1 MEMFHNGDDSLDATA
16 HSARRDPHGF
26 FSPAGRAL
34 GHLVGPRV
42 KWLVVVVAVL
52 VSAAAFAFAGAGQV
66 APGQNSLPD
75 SAESAEVA
83 ALQATLPASGVAPA
97 ILVVSRADGPLT
109 EADQRAVV
117 EATERASKAVSA
129 AGAAPRSP
137 GAQAAP
143 GGQGGPGDQGDQA
156 GPGGPGGAKPQV
168 SEDGGT
174 ALALVPLSSDVS
186 DEVNGKA
193 VDALRAAVRDGLP
206 EGLTA
211 SVTGGPAFTADIGK
225 VFDGADVR
233 LLGATAGVVALLLL
247 VTYRSP
253 WLWLVP
259 LSVVGVGDQV
269 ASRGIDILSRFSE
282 VSADGAVKGI
292 VSVLVFGAGTNYA
305 LLLIA
310 RYREELRRVDD
321 RHDAMRRALASA
333 APAILASS
341 STVVLALL
349 SLGFADDRFVV
360 SLGYAGALGIVV
372 ALAYALLVLPAAMV
386 LFGRRLF
393 WPFVPRMGQ
402 EDPSRTGLW
411 RRVGDAVTGRPVTVG
426 VAAVLVL
433 GALTAGGVGL
443 AIGQTPTEQFL
454 DKPEAVVG
462 QEQLAKA
469 FPAGSGEPAVV
480 IAPSGRATEVRRTVE
495 AVDGVSTA
503 RPGAADARWT
513 ELSVVLEGAPGSSAA
528 FDQVESLRAAVD
540 GAGAKVGGSDAELL
554 DARATAD
561 RDRLLLFPVI
571 LGIVL
576 VVLLLLLRSVVAA
589 VVLVATVLAT
599 YVASMGASWFAFS
612 HLLGYPPLDVSTP
625 LLAFLFLVAL
635 GVDYNIFLTTR
646 AREEAAE
653 GQPAREAIVRALAVT
668 GGVFTSAGILLAAV
682 FAVLGVLPLV
692 QLAQIGVIVGF
703 GVLLDT
709 LVVRSIVVPALV
721 TVLGERFWWPSH
733 PGTPSRAR

>member
-1 MEMFHNGDDSLDATA
+1 MERFRVGETSFAA
-16 HSARRDPHGF
+16 GPGRDPHGF

-42 KWLVVVVAVL
+42 KWLVVVMALL
-52 VSAAAFAFAGAGQV
+52 VSAAAFVFAGEGRV
-66 APGQNSLPD
+66 AAGQNSLPA
-75 SAESAEVA
+75 SAESAQVA
-83 ALQATLPASGVAPA
+83 AVQATLPASGVVPA
-97 ILVVSRADGPLT
+97 ILVVSREDGPLT
-109 EADQRAVV
+109 EADQRAVA
-117 EATERASKAVSA
+117 EAARRGTTAVA
-129 AGAAPRSP
+129 DAGAAPRST
-137 GAQAAP
+137 GD
-143 GGQGGPGDQGDQA
+143 QGGPPVGT
-156 GPGGPGGAKPQV
+156 KPQV
-168 SEDGGT
+168 SEDGST
-174 ALALVPLSSDVS
+174 ALALVPLSSDVA
-186 DEVNGKA
+186 DEVTGAA

-206 EGLTA
+206 QGLTA
-211 SVTGGPAFTADIGK
+211 TVTGGPAFNADIGK
-225 VFDGADVR
+225 VFDGADVT

-259 LSVVGVGDQV
+259 LGVVGVGDQV
-269 ASRGIDILSRFSE
+269 ASKGIDILSRFSD

-305 LLLIA
+305 LLVIA
-310 RYREELRRVDD
+310 RYREELRRVED
-321 RHDAMRRALASA
+321 RHEAMRRALASA

-360 SLGYAGALGIVV
+360 SLGYAGALGIAV
-372 ALAYALLVLPAAMV
+372 ALVYALVVLPAAMV

-393 WPFVPRMGQ
+393 WPFVPRVGQ
-402 EDPSRTGLW
+402 DDPSRQGLW
-411 RRVGDAVTGRPVTVG
+411 RRVGDAVTRRPVAVG
-426 VAAVLVL
+426 VAAALVL
-433 GALTAGGVGL
+433 GALTAGGLGL

-454 DKPEAVVG
+454 EKPEAVVG

-480 IAPSGRATEVRRTVE
+480 VAPASRATEVER
-495 AVDGVSTA
+495 AVQQVAGVTGVQ
-503 RPGAADARWT
+503 PGVADDRWT
-513 ELSVVLEGAPGSSAA
+513 ELDVILDGTPGSDTA
-528 FDQVESLRAAVD
+528 FEQVTALREAVHP
-540 GAGAKVGGSDAELL
+540 AGAKVGGSDAELL
-554 DARATAD
+554 DARSTAA

-576 VVLLLLLRSVVAA
+576 VVLLLLLRSAVAA

-612 HLLGYPPLDVSTP
+612 HVLGYPPLDVSTP

-646 AREEAAE
+646 AREEAA
-653 GQPAREAIVRALAVT
+653 GGASARESIVRALAVT
-668 GGVFTSAGILLAAV
+668 GGVITSAGILLAAV

-721 TVLGERFWWPSH
+721 AVLGERFWWPSH
-733 PGTPSRAR
+733 PAARGGHLNSPEPASAEAQLSH

>member
-1 MEMFHNGDDSLDATA
+1 
-16 HSARRDPHGF
+16 
-26 FSPAGRAL
+26 
-34 GHLVGPRV
+34 
-42 KWLVVVVAVL
+42 VVVAAVL
-52 VSAAAFAFAGAGQV
+52 VSAAAFAFAGEGRV

-75 SAESAEVA
+75 SAESAQVA
-83 ALQATLPASGVAPA
+83 ALQDSLPASGVAPA
-97 ILVVSRADGPLT
+97 ILVVSRSDGRLS
-109 EADQRAVV
+109 EADQRAVA
-117 EATERASKAVSA
+117 EAVRRGATAVA
-129 AGAAPRSP
+129 DAGAAPPSS
-137 GAQAAP
+137 GE
-143 GGQGGPGDQGDQA
+143 QGGPPA
-156 GPGGPGGAKPQV
+156 GAQPRV
-168 SEDGGT
+168 SEDGST
-174 ALALVPLSSDVS
+174 ALALVVLSTDVS
-186 DEVNGKA
+186 DETTGAA
-193 VDALRAAVRDGLP
+193 VEALRTAVRDGLP

-211 SVTGGPAFTADIGK
+211 NVTGGPAFTTDIGK
-225 VFDGADVR
+225 VFDGADVT

-247 VTYRSP
+247 ITYRSP

-259 LSVVGVGDQV
+259 LGVVGTGDQV
-269 ASRGIDILSRFSE
+269 ASKGIDVLSRFSD

-305 LLLIA
+305 LLVIA
-310 RYREELRRVDD
+310 RYREELRRVED
-321 RHDAMRRALASA
+321 RHEAMRRALASA

-372 ALAYALLVLPAAMV
+372 ALVYALLVLPAAMV

-393 WPFVPRMGQ
+393 WPFVPREGQ
-402 EDPSRTGLW
+402 DDPSRKGLW
-411 RRVGDAVTGRPVTVG
+411 RRVGDLVTGRPVTVG

-433 GALTAGGVGL
+433 GALTAGGLGL

-454 DKPEAVVG
+454 EKPEAVVG

-480 IAPSGRATEVRRTVE
+480 LAPTAQAGEVRTIVQRVPGVTTVQ
-495 AVDGVSTA
+495 
-503 RPGAADARWT
+503 PGAADGRWT
-513 ELSVVLEGAPGSSAA
+513 ELTVVLDGAPGSDKA
-528 FDQVESLRAAVD
+528 FEQVTALRDAVHP
-540 GAGAKVGGSDAELL
+540 AQAKVGGSDAELL
-554 DARATAD
+554 DARTTAE

-612 HLLGYPPLDVSTP
+612 HLFGYPPLDVSTP

-635 GVDYNIFLTTR
+635 GVDYNIFLATR
-646 AREEAAE
+646 AREEASA
-653 GQPAREAIVRALAVT
+653 GASARESIVTALAVT
-668 GGVFTSAGILLAAV
+668 GGVITSAGILLAAV

-709 LVVRSIVVPALV
+709 LLVRSVLVPAV
-721 TVLGERFWWPSH
+721 VSMLGERFWWPSH
-733 PGTPSRAR
+733 PAGRGDRTSSESSSAEAQLSH